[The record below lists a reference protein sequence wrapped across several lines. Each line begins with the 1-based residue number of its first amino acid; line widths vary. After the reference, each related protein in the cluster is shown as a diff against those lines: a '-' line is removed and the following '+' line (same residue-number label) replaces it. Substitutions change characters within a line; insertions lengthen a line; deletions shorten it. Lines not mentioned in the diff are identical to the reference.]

1 MVSLLGIIAGI
12 SLILAVVVTGTVVG
26 VCLLVSWLT
35 GGARPGRVAPGRPR
49 RGAHGGGA
57 HSGGAHGGGAH
68 VGGVQVGGAP
78 RPATPVQWQQPP
90 APGPVPGSVPGSAPP
105 WPPQNRPGAPVAPPP
120 AHR

>member
-12 SLILAVVVTGTVVG
+12 SLILAVIVTGTVVG

-35 GGARPGRVAPGRPR
+35 RGARPGSVAPGRPR

-57 HSGGAHGGGAH
+57 LAAVRTLAASASA
-68 VGGVQVGGAP
+68 AP
-78 RPATPVQWQQPP
+78 RVRRRRSSGSSRRP
-90 APGPVPGSVPGSAPP
+90 APGPLPGSAPP
-105 WPPQNRPGAPVAPPP
+105 WPPQNSPGAPVAPPR

>member
-12 SLILAVVVTGTVVG
+12 SLILAVIVTGTVVG

-35 GGARPGRVAPGRPR
+35 RGARSGSVAPGRPR

-57 HSGGAHGGGAH
+57 HGGGAHGGGAH
-68 VGGVQVGGAP
+68 AGGVRVGGAP

-90 APGPVPGSVPGSAPP
+90 PAPGPLPGSAPP
-105 WPPQNRPGAPVAPPP
+105 WPPQNSPGAPVAPPH

>member
-12 SLILAVVVTGTVVG
+12 SLILAVIVTGTVVG

-35 GGARPGRVAPGRPR
+35 RGARPGSVAPGRPR

-57 HSGGAHGGGAH
+57 HGGGAH
-68 VGGVQVGGAP
+68 AGGVRVGGAP
-78 RPATPVQWQQPP
+78 RPATPVQWQQQPP
-90 APGPVPGSVPGSAPP
+90 TPGPLPGSAPP
-105 WPPQNRPGAPVAPPP
+105 WPPQNSPGAPVAPPR

>member
-12 SLILAVVVTGTVVG
+12 SLILAVIVTGTVVG

-35 GGARPGRVAPGRPR
+35 RGARPGSVAPGRPR

-57 HSGGAHGGGAH
+57 HA
-68 VGGVQVGGAP
+68 GGVRVGGAP
-78 RPATPVQWQQPP
+78 RPATPVQWQQQPP
-90 APGPVPGSVPGSAPP
+90 TPGPLPGSAPP
-105 WPPQNRPGAPVAPPP
+105 WPPQNSPGAPVAPPR

>member
-35 GGARPGRVAPGRPR
+35 GGARPGSVAPGRPR

-57 HSGGAHGGGAH
+57 HA
-68 VGGVQVGGAP
+68 GGVHVGGAP

-90 APGPVPGSVPGSAPP
+90 APVPPPGSAPP
-105 WPPQNRPGAPVAPPP
+105 WPPQNNPGAPVAPPR